1 MRALLH
7 RRELGKLQSGAV
19 SRARGTGRLA
29 GHALP
34 WIALV
39 LLSVFRHCLGSGCE
53 KGQFMDT
60 NNGCTD
66 CPTGHYQDEEGYVS
80 SLGFVVLPC
89 NAMLD

>member
-39 LLSVFRHCLGSGCE
+39 LLSVFRHCLGSGLGCE
-53 KGQFMDT
+53 IGQYIS
-60 NNGCTD
+60 GSSCAD
-66 CPTGHYQDEEGYVS
+66 CPKGYYQNVIE
-80 SLGFVVLPC
+80 
-89 NAMLD
+89 